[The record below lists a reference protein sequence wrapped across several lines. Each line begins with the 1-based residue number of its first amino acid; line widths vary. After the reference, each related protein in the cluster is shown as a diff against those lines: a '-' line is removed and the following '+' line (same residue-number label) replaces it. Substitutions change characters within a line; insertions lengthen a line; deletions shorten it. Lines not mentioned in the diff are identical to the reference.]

1 MKLESWFSS
10 SPYTTEILSFPIETK
25 LHEKLTVFQHWKDKF
40 PVVQDF
46 SCFTKYGSLKY
57 QHHYRISF
65 RDQTLTLMS
74 HCIPSI
80 TLLLP
85 QKLCCGILNNK
96 KNSNSLAFH
105 TQRVIKGHQRQGI
118 SHLRSSF
125 DINGYLISL
134 YFFGFQQQ
142 KLCLWHTQQKKRS
155 NSLASLSHLVI
166 LVPKRMTSKCTTG
179 FRKKIK
185 TRTKL
190 QLKKATCYG
199 YDVAQI
205 YLVLPFW

>member
-118 SHLRSSF
+118 CNLTNLGSSF

-142 KLCLWHTQQKKRS
+142 KLCLWHTQQKNVRTLWPPYLTSLYWCQREWQANAQQSLEKRS
-155 NSLASLSHLVI
+155 KQERN
-166 LVPKRMTSKCTTG
+166 CN
-179 FRKKIK
+179 
-185 TRTKL
+185 
-190 QLKKATCYG
+190 
-199 YDVAQI
+199 
-205 YLVLPFW
+205 